1 MAFALEVLPEV
12 ASDEE
17 GQGYY
22 AQTYGASRLKR
33 AYRIT
38 RDAAALLRPDEQGRP
53 GVVNRLN
60 DSVQVEGPGRWRV
73 RSQRDRT
80 VFYTVV
86 RRSRRRYTCTCP
98 DRDIQCKH
106 KKAVLFRGL
115 TGLAAENPAG
125 TTPLSPLERWQRRY
139 GQRRY
144 THAYYPAG
152 SAVRVTGAFG
162 STLNPPTGYAAVSFD
177 EENIPDRSI
186 RLTQLLPSRNGQSVE
201 LTPCPEE
208 NWFAANC

>member
-60 DSVQVEGPGRWRV
+60 DSVQVEGQVAGGYGLSATELFFTRLYDARAGGTPAPVLTEIFSVSTKRRCFSRPDWLSCGKPGRHNPAK
-73 RSQRDRT
+73 SIRT
-80 VFYTVV
+80 
-86 RRSRRRYTCTCP
+86 
-98 DRDIQCKH
+98 
-106 KKAVLFRGL
+106 
-115 TGLAAENPAG
+115 LAATVRPA
-125 TTPLSPLERWQRRY
+125 TV
-139 GQRRY
+139 
-144 THAYYPAG
+144 HARILPCRFCGEGHGCFWIDAK
-152 SAVRVTGAFG
+152 S
-162 STLNPPTGYAAVSFD
+162 STGYAAVSFD

-186 RLTQLLPSRNGQSVE
+186 RLTQLLPSRNGQSVQ